1 MKPEEIGILIVDDE
15 ASVRDSLYQ
24 WFTSDGYR
32 VDTADEA
39 TSALK
44 KLQENPWDII
54 LLDIKMPGM
63 DGIELQNRI
72 KQIDKNIVTIIITAY
87 ASVDT
92 AIQALKDGAFDYVTK
107 PIDPDDLSKLIR
119 NAVEKR
125 RLLTENIQLRQQIE
139 ELMLPDEVV
148 GESPAMKKVMEMVNS
163 VAKTDSTVMIL
174 GESGTG
180 KELIARAI
188 HSRSLRRYFPIITI
202 NCGAYPE
209 GLLESELFGHEKG
222 AFTGAIY
229 RRKGKLEMA
238 DKGTLFLDEIGNI
251 SEKMQMD
258 LLRVIETKK
267 FTRLGGD
274 KTVDADFRV
283 ISATNKDLEKSIKEG
298 SFREDLY
305 YRLNVFSIVLPP
317 LRERRTDI
325 PLLARYLL
333 SKYASSMN
341 KQVDDFSPEA
351 GEMLRQYDWPGNVR
365 EMRNVIE
372 RAMVVVKGT
381 QIQAADLSFPFPS
394 PPPPAGGE
402 SLEDV
407 EKEQIVKILN
417 QTKGNIAQA
426 ADILKVSRLTIYN
439 KMEKYHLKDGRN
451 PDNLK
456 VTGKRD
462 K

>member
-1 MKPEEIGILIVDDE
+1 VKPEEIGILIVDDE

-24 WFTSDGYR
+24 WFKSDGYR
-32 VDTADEA
+32 VDTADGA
-39 TSALK
+39 TSALN

-72 KQIDKNIVTIIITAY
+72 KQIDKSIVTIIITAY
-87 ASVDT
+87 AAVDT
-92 AIQALKDGAFDYVTK
+92 AIQALKDGAFDYITK
-107 PIDPDDLSKLIR
+107 PIDPDDLSRLIR
-119 NAVEKR
+119 NAIEKR
-125 RLLTENIQLRQQIE
+125 RLVTENIQLRQQIE
-139 ELMLPDEVV
+139 ELLLPDEVV
-148 GESPAMKKVMEMVNS
+148 GESPAMKKVMEMVNT

-202 NCGAYPE
+202 NCGAYTE

-222 AFTGAIY
+222 SFTGAMY

-238 DKGTLFLDEIGNI
+238 DKGTLFLDEVGNI

-274 KTVDADFRV
+274 KNIDVDFRV
-283 ISATNKDLEKSIKEG
+283 ISATNKDLDQAIKEK

-305 YRLNVFSIVLPP
+305 YRLNVFTIVLPP
-317 LRERRTDI
+317 LRERRSDI
-325 PLLARYLL
+325 SLIAKYFLN
-333 SKYASSMN
+333 KYAHSMN
-341 KQVDDFSPEA
+341 RNVTDFSPQA
-351 GEMLRQYDWPGNVR
+351 LKMFTGYDWPGNIR
-365 EMRNVIE
+365 EVRNVVE
-372 RAMVVVKGT
+372 RAMVVAKGN
-381 QIQAADLSFPFPS
+381 QIQVDDLSFPFLASSTPT
-394 PPPPAGGE
+394 GGE

-407 EKEQIVKILN
+407 EKGHVEKILN

-426 ADILKVSRLTIYN
+426 ADILKISRLTLYN
-439 KMEKYHLKDGRN
+439 KIEKYHLKR
-451 PDNLK
+451 
-456 VTGKRD
+456 
-462 K
+462 

>member
-1 MKPEEIGILIVDDE
+1 VKPEEIGILIVDDE

-24 WFTSDGYR
+24 WFKADGYR
-32 VDTADEA
+32 VDTAEDA
-39 TSALK
+39 ASALK

-92 AIQALKDGAFDYVTK
+92 AIQALKEGAFDYVTK
-107 PIDPDDLSKLIR
+107 PVDPDDLSRLIR
-119 NAVEKR
+119 NAIEKR
-125 RLLTENIQLRQQIE
+125 RLVTENIQLRQQIE
-139 ELMLPDEVV
+139 ELSLPDEVV
-148 GESPAMKKVMEMVNS
+148 GESLAMKRVMEMVNT

-188 HSRSLRRYFPIITI
+188 HSRSSRRYFPIITI

-222 AFTGAIY
+222 AFTGAMY

-238 DKGTLFLDEIGNI
+238 DKGTLFLDEIGNV

-258 LLRVIETKK
+258 LLRVIETKN

-274 KTVDADFRV
+274 KAIDVDFRV
-283 ISATNKDLEKSIKEG
+283 ISATNKDLEKAIKEG

-305 YRLNVFSIVLPP
+305 YRLNVFSILLPP

-325 PLLARYLL
+325 PLIAKYFLR
-333 SKYASSMN
+333 KYAQSMN
-341 KQVDDFSPEA
+341 KNVVDFSSQA
-351 GEMLRQYDWPGNVR
+351 MEMFMGYDWPGNIR
-365 EMRNVIE
+365 EVRNVVE
-372 RAMVVVKGT
+372 RAMVVAQGP
-381 QIQAADLSFPFPS
+381 QIQVEDISFPFPS
-394 PPPPAGGE
+394 PATPSGGA
-402 SLEDV
+402 SLEEV
-407 EKEQIVKILN
+407 EKDQILKILN

-426 ADILKVSRLTIYN
+426 AEILKISRLTIYN
-439 KMEKYHLKDGRN
+439 KIEKYHLKKDDLN
-451 PDNLK
+451 KQYL
-456 VTGKRD
+456 
-462 K
+462 

>member
-1 MKPEEIGILIVDDE
+1 LKPEEIGILIVDDE

-24 WFTSDGYR
+24 WFKADGYR

-39 TSALK
+39 NSALK

-63 DGIELQNRI
+63 DGIELQHRI
-72 KQIDKNIVTIIITAY
+72 KQIDQNIVTIIITAY
-87 ASVDT
+87 AAVDT

-107 PIDPDDLSKLIR
+107 PIDPDDLSRLIR

-125 RLLTENIQLRQQIE
+125 RLVTENMQLRQQIA
-139 ELMLPDEVV
+139 ELLPPDEVV
-148 GESPAMKKVMEMVNS
+148 GESSAMKKVMEMVNT

-188 HSRSLRRYFPIITI
+188 HSRSSRRYFPIITI

-222 AFTGAIY
+222 SFTGAMY
-229 RRKGKLEMA
+229 RRMGKLEMA

-274 KTVDADFRV
+274 KTIDVDFRV
-283 ISATNKDLEKSIKEG
+283 ISATNKDLEKAIKEG

-325 PLLARYLL
+325 PLIAKYFLT
-333 SKYASSMN
+333 KYAQSMN
-341 KQVDDFSPEA
+341 KNVTDFSPQA
-351 GEMLRQYDWPGNVR
+351 LEMISGYDWPGNIR
-365 EMRNVIE
+365 EVRNVVE
-372 RAMVVVKGT
+372 RAMVVAKGN
-381 QIQAADLSFPFPS
+381 QIQVEDLSFPFPS
-394 PPPPAGGE
+394 QSMSLVGE

-407 EKEQIVKILN
+407 EKNHIEKILN
-417 QTKGNIAQA
+417 LTKGNIAQA
-426 ADILKVSRLTIYN
+426 AEILKLSRLTIYN
-439 KMEKYHLKDGRN
+439 KIEKYHLKR
-451 PDNLK
+451 
-456 VTGKRD
+456 
-462 K
+462 

>member
-1 MKPEEIGILIVDDE
+1 VKPEEIGILIVDDE

-24 WFTSDGYR
+24 WFKSDGYR
-32 VDTADEA
+32 VDTADGA
-39 TSALK
+39 TSALN

-72 KQIDKNIVTIIITAY
+72 KQIDKSIVTIIITAY
-87 ASVDT
+87 AAVDT
-92 AIQALKDGAFDYVTK
+92 AIQALKDGAFDYITK
-107 PIDPDDLSKLIR
+107 PIDPDDLSRLIR
-119 NAVEKR
+119 NAIEKR
-125 RLLTENIQLRQQIE
+125 RLVTENIQLRQQIE
-139 ELMLPDEVV
+139 ELLLPDEVV
-148 GESPAMKKVMEMVNS
+148 GESPAMKKVMEMVNT

-202 NCGAYPE
+202 NCGAYTE

-222 AFTGAIY
+222 SFTGAMY

-238 DKGTLFLDEIGNI
+238 DKGTLFLDEVGNI

-274 KTVDADFRV
+274 KNIDVDFRV
-283 ISATNKDLEKSIKEG
+283 ISATNKDLDQAIKEK

-317 LRERRTDI
+317 LRERRMDI
-325 PLLARYLL
+325 PLIA
-333 SKYASSMN
+333 KYFLNKYTQSMN
-341 KQVDDFSPEA
+341 KNVTDFSPQA
-351 GEMLRQYDWPGNVR
+351 LKMFTGYDWPGNIR
-365 EMRNVIE
+365 EVRNVVE
-372 RAMVVVKGT
+372 RAMVVAKGN
-381 QIQAADLSFPFPS
+381 QIQIDDLSFPFLASSTPTV
-394 PPPPAGGE
+394 GE

-407 EKEQIVKILN
+407 EKEQIAKILT

-426 ADILKVSRLTIYN
+426 ADILKISRLTLYN
-439 KMEKYHLKDGRN
+439 KIEKYHLKR
-451 PDNLK
+451 
-456 VTGKRD
+456 
-462 K
+462 

>member
-15 ASVRDSLYQ
+15 PSVRDSLYQ
-24 WFTSDGYR
+24 WFKDDGYR
-32 VDTADEA
+32 VDTAADA
-39 TSALK
+39 VSALK
-44 KLQENPWDII
+44 KLQDNPWDII

-107 PIDPDDLSKLIR
+107 PIDPDDLSRLIR
-119 NAVEKR
+119 NAVDKR
-125 RLLTENIQLRQQIE
+125 RLVTENIQLRRQIE
-139 ELMLPDEVV
+139 ELLLPDEVV
-148 GESPAMKKVMEMVNS
+148 GESPSIQKVMEMVNT
-163 VAKTDSTVMIL
+163 VAWTDSTVMIL

-188 HSRSLRRYFPIITI
+188 HSRSSRRYFPIITI

-222 AFTGAIY
+222 AFTGALY
-229 RRKGKLEMA
+229 RRRGKLEMA

-258 LLRVIETKK
+258 LLRVIETKS

-274 KTVDADFRV
+274 KTIDVDFRV
-283 ISATNKDLEKSIKEG
+283 ISATNKDLEKAIKEG

-305 YRLNVFSIVLPP
+305 YRLNVFSIKLPP
-317 LRERRTDI
+317 LRERRSDI
-325 PLLARYLL
+325 PLLARYFLK
-333 SKYASSMN
+333 KYAQSMN
-341 KQVDDFSPEA
+341 KSVTDYSPQVM
-351 GEMLRQYDWPGNVR
+351 EMFTGYDWPGNIR
-365 EMRNVIE
+365 EVRNVIE
-372 RAMVVVKGT
+372 RAMVIAQGN
-381 QIQAADLSFPFPS
+381 QIQVGDISFPFP
-394 PPPPAGGE
+394 PPETPSGGA
-402 SLEDV
+402 SLEEV
-407 EKEQIVKILN
+407 EKDHIEKILN

-426 ADILKVSRLTIYN
+426 AEILKISRLTLYHKI
-439 KMEKYHLKDGRN
+439 EKYRLKRQ
-451 PDNLK
+451 P
-456 VTGKRD
+456 
-462 K
+462 

>member
-1 MKPEEIGILIVDDE
+1 VKPEEIGILIVDDE
-15 ASVRDSLYQ
+15 PSVRDSLYQ
-24 WFTSDGYR
+24 WFKADGYR
-32 VDTADEA
+32 VDTAADA
-39 TSALK
+39 NSALK
-44 KLQENPWDII
+44 NLQENPWDII

-107 PIDPDDLSKLIR
+107 PVDPDDLSRLIR

-125 RLLTENIQLRQQIE
+125 RLVTENIQLRQQIE
-139 ELMLPDEVV
+139 ELSLPDEVV
-148 GESPAMKKVMEMVNS
+148 GESPAMKRVMEMVNT

-188 HSRSLRRYFPIITI
+188 HSRSSRKYFPIITI

-222 AFTGAIY
+222 AFTGAMY

-238 DKGTLFLDEIGNI
+238 DKGTL

-258 LLRVIETKK
+258 LLRVIETKN

-274 KTVDADFRV
+274 KAVDVDFRV
-283 ISATNKDLEKSIKEG
+283 ISATNKDLEKAIKEG

-305 YRLNVFSIVLPP
+305 YRLNVFSVLLPP

-325 PLLARYLL
+325 PLIAKYFL
-333 SKYASSMN
+333 SKYAQSMN
-341 KQVDDFSPEA
+341 KNVVGFAPQA
-351 GEMLRQYDWPGNVR
+351 MEMFTGYDWPGNIR
-365 EMRNVIE
+365 EVRNVVE
-372 RAMVVVKGT
+372 RAMVVAQGP
-381 QIQAADLSFPFPS
+381 QIQVDDISFPFPS
-394 PPPPAGGE
+394 PATPSGGA
-402 SLEDV
+402 SLEEV
-407 EKEQIVKILN
+407 EKDQILKILN

-426 ADILKVSRLTIYN
+426 AEILKISRLTIYN
-439 KMEKYHLKDGRN
+439 KIEKYHLKKDDLN
-451 PDNLK
+451 KQYL
-456 VTGKRD
+456 
-462 K
+462 

>member
-1 MKPEEIGILIVDDE
+1 VKPEEIGILIVDDE

-24 WFTSDGYR
+24 WFKSDGYR
-32 VDTADEA
+32 VDTAAEA
-39 TSALK
+39 NSALK

-63 DGIELQNRI
+63 DGIELQDRI
-72 KQIDKNIVTIIITAY
+72 KQIDKDIVTIIITAY

-92 AIQALKDGAFDYVTK
+92 AIQALKNGALDYVTK
-107 PIDPDDLSKLIR
+107 PIDPDDLSRLIR
-119 NAVEKR
+119 NAIEKR
-125 RLLTENIQLRQQIE
+125 RLVTENLQLRQQIE
-139 ELMLPDEVV
+139 ELTFPDEVV
-148 GESPAMKKVMEMVNS
+148 GESPPMKKVMEMVNTVS
-163 VAKTDSTVMIL
+163 QTDSTIMIL

-188 HSRSLRRYFPIITI
+188 HSRSSRRYFPIITI

-222 AFTGAIY
+222 SFTGAMY

-274 KTVDADFRV
+274 KIVDVDFRV
-283 ISATNKDLEKSIKEG
+283 ISATNKDLEKAIKEG

-317 LRERRTDI
+317 LRDRRTDI
-325 PLLARYLL
+325 PLIARYLL
-333 SKYASSMN
+333 KKYALSMN
-341 KQVDDFSPEA
+341 KNVTDFSPQA
-351 GEMLRQYDWPGNVR
+351 IEMLAAYDWPGNIR
-365 EMRNVIE
+365 EVRNVVE
-372 RAMVVVKGT
+372 RAMVVAKGN
-381 QIQAADLSFPFPS
+381 QIQVDDLSFPFQALS
-394 PPPPAGGE
+394 IASDGE
-402 SLEDV
+402 SLEEV
-407 EKEQIVKILN
+407 EKNQIIKILN

-426 ADILKVSRLTIYN
+426 ADILKISRLTIYN
-439 KMEKYHLKDGRN
+439 KIEKYHLKR
-451 PDNLK
+451 
-456 VTGKRD
+456 
-462 K
+462 

>member
-24 WFTSDGYR
+24 WFKADGYR

-39 TSALK
+39 NSALK

-63 DGIELQNRI
+63 DGIELQHRI
-72 KQIDKNIVTIIITAY
+72 KQIDQNIVTIIITAY
-87 ASVDT
+87 AAVDT

-107 PIDPDDLSKLIR
+107 PIDPDDLSRLIR

-125 RLLTENIQLRQQIE
+125 RLVTENMQLRQQIA
-139 ELMLPDEVV
+139 ELLPPDEVV
-148 GESPAMKKVMEMVNS
+148 GESPAMKKVMEMVNT

-188 HSRSLRRYFPIITI
+188 HSRSSRRYFPIITI

-222 AFTGAIY
+222 SFTGAMY
-229 RRKGKLEMA
+229 RRMGKLEMA

-274 KTVDADFRV
+274 KTIDVDFRV
-283 ISATNKDLEKSIKEG
+283 ISATNKDLEKAIKEG

-325 PLLARYLL
+325 PLIAKYFLT
-333 SKYASSMN
+333 KYAQSMN
-341 KQVDDFSPEA
+341 KNVLDFSPEA
-351 GEMLRQYDWPGNVR
+351 LEMIGGYDWPGNIR
-365 EMRNVIE
+365 EVRNVVE
-372 RAMVVVKGT
+372 RAMVVAKGN
-381 QIQAADLSFPFPS
+381 QIQVEDLSFPFPS
-394 PPPPAGGE
+394 PSMSFSWRIPRRRRKKSHRENIE
-402 SLEDV
+402 SDE
-407 EKEQIVKILN
+407 
-417 QTKGNIAQA
+417 G
-426 ADILKVSRLTIYN
+426 
-439 KMEKYHLKDGRN
+439 KYRSGS
-451 PDNLK
+451 
-456 VTGKRD
+456 
-462 K
+462 

>member
-1 MKPEEIGILIVDDE
+1 LN
-15 ASVRDSLYQ
+15 
-24 WFTSDGYR
+24 
-32 VDTADEA
+32 
-39 TSALK
+39 

-72 KQIDKNIVTIIITAY
+72 KQIDKSIVTIIITAY
-87 ASVDT
+87 AAVDT
-92 AIQALKDGAFDYVTK
+92 AIQALKDGAFDYITK
-107 PIDPDDLSKLIR
+107 PIDPDDLSRLIR
-119 NAVEKR
+119 NAIEKR
-125 RLLTENIQLRQQIE
+125 RLVTENIQLRQQIE
-139 ELMLPDEVV
+139 ELLLPDEVV
-148 GESPAMKKVMEMVNS
+148 GESPAMKKVMEMVNT

-202 NCGAYPE
+202 NCGAYTE

-222 AFTGAIY
+222 SFTGAMY

-238 DKGTLFLDEIGNI
+238 DKGTLFLDEVGNI

-274 KTVDADFRV
+274 KNIDVDFRV
-283 ISATNKDLEKSIKEG
+283 ISATNKDLDQAIKEK

-305 YRLNVFSIVLPP
+305 YRLNVFTIVLPP
-317 LRERRTDI
+317 LRERRSDI
-325 PLLARYLL
+325 SLIAKYFLN
-333 SKYASSMN
+333 KYAHSMN
-341 KQVDDFSPEA
+341 RNVTDFSPQA
-351 GEMLRQYDWPGNVR
+351 LKMFTGYDWPGNIR
-365 EMRNVIE
+365 EVRNVVE
-372 RAMVVVKGT
+372 RAMVVAKGN
-381 QIQAADLSFPFPS
+381 QIQVDDLSFPFLASSTPT
-394 PPPPAGGE
+394 GGE

-407 EKEQIVKILN
+407 EKGHVEKILN

-426 ADILKVSRLTIYN
+426 ADILKISRLTLYN
-439 KMEKYHLKDGRN
+439 KIEKYHLKR
-451 PDNLK
+451 
-456 VTGKRD
+456 
-462 K
+462 

>member
-1 MKPEEIGILIVDDE
+1 VKPEEIGILIVDDE

-24 WFTSDGYR
+24 WFKADGYR
-32 VDTADEA
+32 VDTAADA
-39 TSALK
+39 NLALK

-63 DGIELQNRI
+63 DGIELQSRI

-87 ASVDT
+87 AAVDT

-107 PIDPDDLSKLIR
+107 PVDPDDLSRLIR
-119 NAVEKR
+119 NAIEKR
-125 RLLTENIQLRQQIE
+125 RLVTENIQLRQQIE
-139 ELMLPDEVV
+139 ELSLPDEVV
-148 GESPAMKKVMEMVNS
+148 GESPAMKRVMEMVNT

-188 HSRSLRRYFPIITI
+188 HSRSSRRYFPIITI

-222 AFTGAIY
+222 AFTGAMY

-258 LLRVIETKK
+258 LLRVIETKN

-274 KTVDADFRV
+274 KAVDVDFRV
-283 ISATNKDLEKSIKEG
+283 ISATNKDLEKAIKEG

-305 YRLNVFSIVLPP
+305 YRLNVFSILLPP

-325 PLLARYLL
+325 PLIAKYFLR
-333 SKYASSMN
+333 KYAQSMN
-341 KQVDDFSPEA
+341 KNVVGFSPQA
-351 GEMLRQYDWPGNVR
+351 MEMFIGYDWPGNIR
-365 EMRNVIE
+365 EVRNVVE
-372 RAMVVVKGT
+372 RAMVVAQGT
-381 QIQAADLSFPFPS
+381 QIQVEDISFPFPS
-394 PPPPAGGE
+394 PATPFGGA
-402 SLEDV
+402 SLEEV
-407 EKEQIVKILN
+407 EKDQILKILN

-426 ADILKVSRLTIYN
+426 AEILKISRLTIYN
-439 KMEKYHLKDGRN
+439 KIEKYHLKKD
-451 PDNLK
+451 DLHK
-456 VTGKRD
+456 QYL
-462 K
+462 

>member
-24 WFTSDGYR
+24 WFKADGYR
-32 VDTADEA
+32 VDTADEGA
-39 TSALK
+39 KALK
-44 KLQENPWDII
+44 RLQENAWDIV

-63 DGIELQNRI
+63 DGIELQKRI
-72 KQIDKNIVTIIITAY
+72 KGIDTNIVTIIMTAY

-92 AIQALKDGAFDYVTK
+92 AIQGLKDGAFDYITK
-107 PIDPDDLSKLIR
+107 PIDPDDLSRLIR

-125 RLLTENIQLRQQIE
+125 RLVTENIQLRQHIE
-139 ELMLPDEVV
+139 ELLLPEEVV
-148 GESPAMKKVMEMVNS
+148 GESPAIKRVMDMVDT
-163 VAKTDSTVMIL
+163 VARTDATVMVL

-188 HSRSLRRYFPIITI
+188 HSRSSRRYFPIIAI
-202 NCGAYPE
+202 NCGAYTE

-222 AFTGAIY
+222 SFTGAMY

-274 KTVDADFRV
+274 KTIDVDFR
-283 ISATNKDLEKSIKEG
+283 IICATNKNLEKAIKDG

-317 LRERRTDI
+317 LKERREDI
-325 PLLARYLL
+325 PLIARYFL
-333 SKYASSMN
+333 KQYGQSMN
-341 KQVDDFSPEA
+341 KDVIDFSPQAREA
-351 GEMLRQYDWPGNVR
+351 FTGYDWPGNIR
-365 EMRNVIE
+365 ELRNAVE
-372 RAMVVVKGT
+372 RAVVVAKGKYI
-381 QIQAADLSFPFPS
+381 QIEDISFPFP
-394 PPPPAGGE
+394 AVAAAEGVE
-402 SLEDV
+402 SLEEM
-407 EKEQIVKILN
+407 EKRHILKILN

-426 ADILKVSRLTIYN
+426 SEILGISRLTLYN
-439 KMEKYHLKDGRN
+439 KIEKYNFRKDELN
-451 PDNLK
+451 KQYL
-456 VTGKRD
+456 
-462 K
+462 

>member
-1 MKPEEIGILIVDDE
+1 VKPEEIGILIVDDE
-15 ASVRDSLYQ
+15 VSVRDSLYQ
-24 WFTSDGYR
+24 WFKADGYR

-107 PIDPDDLSKLIR
+107 PIDPDDLSRLIR
-119 NAVEKR
+119 NAIEKR
-125 RLLTENIQLRQQIE
+125 RLVTENTQLRQQIE
-139 ELMLPDEVV
+139 ELLLPDEVV
-148 GESPAMKKVMEMVNS
+148 GESPAMKKVMEMVNT

-188 HSRSLRRYFPIITI
+188 HSRSSRRYFPIITI

-222 AFTGAIY
+222 SFTGAMY
-229 RRKGKLEMA
+229 QRKGKLEMA

-274 KTVDADFRV
+274 KTIDVDFRV
-283 ISATNKDLEKSIKEG
+283 ISATNKDLEKAIKDET
-298 SFREDLY
+298 FREDLY

-317 LRERRTDI
+317 LRERKGDI
-325 PLLARYLL
+325 PLIAKYFLT
-333 SKYASSMN
+333 KYAQSMN
-341 KQVDDFSPEA
+341 KNVTDFSPQA
-351 GEMLRQYDWPGNVR
+351 LEMFTVYDWPGNIR
-365 EMRNVIE
+365 EVRNVVE
-372 RAMVVVKGT
+372 RAMVVAKGT
-381 QIQAADLSFPFPS
+381 QIQVDDLSFPFLTPS
-394 PPPPAGGE
+394 IPSEGE

-407 EKEQIVKILN
+407 EKRQIEKVLN

-426 ADILKVSRLTIYN
+426 AEILKISRLTIYN
-439 KMEKYHLKDGRN
+439 KIEKYHLKR
-451 PDNLK
+451 
-456 VTGKRD
+456 
-462 K
+462 

>member
-1 MKPEEIGILIVDDE
+1 MKPEEVGILIVDDE

-24 WFTSDGYR
+24 WFKADGYR

-63 DGIELQNRI
+63 DGIELQHRI
-72 KQIDKNIVTIIITAY
+72 KQIDQNIVTIIITAY
-87 ASVDT
+87 AAVDT

-107 PIDPDDLSKLIR
+107 PVDPDDLSRLIR

-125 RLLTENIQLRQQIE
+125 RLVTENLQLRQQIA
-139 ELMLPDEVV
+139 ELLPPDDVV
-148 GESPAMKKVMEMVNS
+148 GESPAMKKVMEMVNT
-163 VAKTDSTVMIL
+163 VARTDSTVMIL

-188 HSRSLRRYFPIITI
+188 HSRSSRRYFPIITI

-222 AFTGAIY
+222 SFTGAMY
-229 RRKGKLEMA
+229 RRMGKLEMA
-238 DKGTLFLDEIGNI
+238 DKGTLFLDEVGNI

-274 KTVDADFRV
+274 KTIDVDFRV
-283 ISATNKDLEKSIKEG
+283 ICATNKDLEKAIKEG

-305 YRLNVFSIVLPP
+305 YRLNVFSMVLPP

-325 PLLARYLL
+325 PLIAKYFLT
-333 SKYASSMN
+333 KYAQSMN
-341 KQVDDFSPEA
+341 KNMIDFSPQA
-351 GEMLRQYDWPGNVR
+351 MEMISAYDWPGNIR
-365 EMRNVIE
+365 EVRNVVE
-372 RAMVVVKGT
+372 RAMVVAKGN
-381 QIQAADLSFPFPS
+381 QIQVGDLSFPFPS
-394 PPPPAGGE
+394 QSMPLVGE
-402 SLEDV
+402 SLEEV
-407 EKEQIVKILN
+407 EKNHIEKILN

-426 ADILKVSRLTIYN
+426 AEILKLSRLTIYN
-439 KMEKYHLKDGRN
+439 KIEKYHLKR
-451 PDNLK
+451 
-456 VTGKRD
+456 
-462 K
+462 

>member
-1 MKPEEIGILIVDDE
+1 VKPEEIGILIVDDE

-24 WFTSDGYR
+24 WFKADGYR
-32 VDTADEA
+32 VDTAEDA
-39 TSALK
+39 ASALK

-92 AIQALKDGAFDYVTK
+92 AIQALKEGAFDYVTK
-107 PIDPDDLSKLIR
+107 PVDPDDLSRLIR
-119 NAVEKR
+119 NAIEKR
-125 RLLTENIQLRQQIE
+125 RLVTENIQLRQQIE
-139 ELMLPDEVV
+139 ELSLPDEVV
-148 GESPAMKKVMEMVNS
+148 GESLAMKRVMEMVNT

-188 HSRSLRRYFPIITI
+188 HSRSSRRYFPIITI

-222 AFTGAIY
+222 AFTGAMY

-238 DKGTLFLDEIGNI
+238 DKGTLFLDEIGNV

-258 LLRVIETKK
+258 LLRVIETKN

-274 KTVDADFRV
+274 KAVDVDFRV
-283 ISATNKDLEKSIKEG
+283 ISATNKDLEKAIKEG

-305 YRLNVFSIVLPP
+305 YRLNVFSILLPP

-325 PLLARYLL
+325 PLIAKYFL
-333 SKYASSMN
+333 SKYAQSMN
-341 KQVDDFSPEA
+341 KNVVDFSPQA
-351 GEMLRQYDWPGNVR
+351 MEMFMGYDWPGNIR
-365 EMRNVIE
+365 EVRNVVE
-372 RAMVVVKGT
+372 RAMVVAQGP
-381 QIQAADLSFPFPS
+381 QIQVEDISFPFPS
-394 PPPPAGGE
+394 PATPSGGA
-402 SLEDV
+402 SLEEV
-407 EKEQIVKILN
+407 EKDQILKILN

-426 ADILKVSRLTIYN
+426 AEILKISRLTIYN
-439 KMEKYHLKDGRN
+439 KIEKYHLKKDDLN
-451 PDNLK
+451 KQYL
-456 VTGKRD
+456 
-462 K
+462 

>member
-24 WFTSDGYR
+24 WFKADGYR
-32 VDTADEA
+32 VDTAEDA
-39 TSALK
+39 ASALK

-107 PIDPDDLSKLIR
+107 PIDPDDLSRLIR
-119 NAVEKR
+119 NAIEKR
-125 RLLTENIQLRQQIE
+125 RLVTENIQLRQQIE
-139 ELMLPDEVV
+139 ELSLPDEVV
-148 GESPAMKKVMEMVNS
+148 GESLAMKRVMEMVNT

-188 HSRSLRRYFPIITI
+188 HSRSSRRYFPIITI

-222 AFTGAIY
+222 AFTGAMY

-258 LLRVIETKK
+258 LLRVIETKN

-274 KTVDADFRV
+274 KAIDVDFRV
-283 ISATNKDLEKSIKEG
+283 ISATNKDLEKAIKEG

-305 YRLNVFSIVLPP
+305 YRLNVFSILLPP

-325 PLLARYLL
+325 PLIAKYFL
-333 SKYASSMN
+333 SKYAQSMN
-341 KQVDDFSPEA
+341 KNVVDFSPQA
-351 GEMLRQYDWPGNVR
+351 MEMFMGYDWPGNIR
-365 EMRNVIE
+365 EVRNVVE
-372 RAMVVVKGT
+372 RAMVVAQGP
-381 QIQAADLSFPFPS
+381 QIQVEDISFPFPS
-394 PPPPAGGE
+394 PATPSGGA
-402 SLEDV
+402 SLEEV
-407 EKEQIVKILN
+407 EKDQILKILN

-426 ADILKVSRLTIYN
+426 AEILKISRLTIYN
-439 KMEKYHLKDGRN
+439 KIEKYHLKKDDLN
-451 PDNLK
+451 KQYL
-456 VTGKRD
+456 
-462 K
+462 

>member
-24 WFTSDGYR
+24 WFKDDGYR
-32 VDTADEA
+32 VDTAGDA
-39 TSALK
+39 TIALK

-107 PIDPDDLSKLIR
+107 PVDPDDLSRLIR
-119 NAVEKR
+119 NAIEKR
-125 RLLTENIQLRQQIE
+125 RLVTENIQLRQQIE
-139 ELMLPDEVV
+139 ELLLPDEVV
-148 GESPAMKKVMEMVNS
+148 GESLPIKKVMEMVNT

-188 HSRSLRRYFPIITI
+188 HSRSSRRYFPIITI

-222 AFTGAIY
+222 AFTGAMY
-229 RRKGKLEMA
+229 RRRGKLEMA

-258 LLRVIETKK
+258 LLRVIETKS
-267 FTRLGGD
+267 FARLGGD
-274 KTVDADFRV
+274 KNIDVDFRV
-283 ISATNKDLEKSIKEG
+283 ICATNKDLEKAIKEG

-305 YRLNVFSIVLPP
+305 YRLNVFSILLPP
-317 LRERRTDI
+317 LRDRRSDI
-325 PLLARYLL
+325 PLLARYYLN
-333 SKYASSMN
+333 KYAQSMHKN
-341 KQVDDFSPEA
+341 VADFSPEA
-351 GEMLRQYDWPGNVR
+351 MEMFTSYDWPGNIR
-365 EMRNVIE
+365 ELRNVVE
-372 RAMVVVKGT
+372 RAMVVATGPH
-381 QIQAADLSFPFPS
+381 IQVDDISFPFS
-394 PPPPAGGE
+394 PPSTPSGGGK
-402 SLEDV
+402 SLEEV
-407 EKEQIVKILN
+407 EKEQILKILN
-417 QTKGNIAQA
+417 QTNGNIAQA
-426 ADILKVSRLTIYN
+426 AEILKISRLTIYN
-439 KMEKYHLKDGRN
+439 KIEKYHLKR
-451 PDNLK
+451 
-456 VTGKRD
+456 
-462 K
+462 

>member
-1 MKPEEIGILIVDDE
+1 MKGFTEMKTEDIGILVVDDE

-24 WFTSDGYR
+24 WFKADGYR
-32 VDTADEA
+32 VDTAEDA
-39 TSALK
+39 NSALK
-44 KLQENPWDII
+44 KIQESSWDII

-63 DGIELQNRI
+63 DGIELQHRI
-72 KQIDKNIVTIIITAY
+72 KEIDRDIVTIIITAY
-87 ASVDT
+87 AAVDT

-107 PIDPDDLSKLIR
+107 PIDPDDLNRLIK
-119 NAVEKR
+119 NALEKR
-125 RLLTENIQLRQQIE
+125 RLVTENIQLRQQIE
-139 ELMLPDEVV
+139 ELSVPDEVV
-148 GESPAMKKVMEMVNS
+148 GESPAIKKVMEMVNT

-188 HSRSLRRYFPIITI
+188 HSRSSRRYFPIVTI

-222 AFTGAIY
+222 SFTGAMY

-274 KTVDADFRV
+274 KTIDVDFRV
-283 ISATNKDLEKSIKEG
+283 ISATNKDLEKAMKEG

-305 YRLNVFSIVLPP
+305 YRLNVFSILLPP
-317 LRERRTDI
+317 VRERRTDI
-325 PLLARYLL
+325 PLIANYFLHRYAESM
-333 SKYASSMN
+333 SKN
-341 KQVDDFSPEA
+341 VKDFSPQA
-351 GEMLRQYDWPGNVR
+351 MEMFTRYDWPGNIR

-372 RAMVVVKGT
+372 RATAVAKT
-381 QIQAADLSFPFPS
+381 NQIQVDDLSFPFPVS
-394 PPPPAGGE
+394 STPSEGE
-402 SLEDV
+402 SLEEV
-407 EKEQIVKILN
+407 ERAQIMKILN

-426 ADILKVSRLTIYN
+426 AEILQISRLTLYN
-439 KMEKYHLKDGRN
+439 KIEKYHLKR
-451 PDNLK
+451 
-456 VTGKRD
+456 
-462 K
+462 

>member
-1 MKPEEIGILIVDDE
+1 VKPEEIGILIVDDE
-15 ASVRDSLYQ
+15 ISVRDSLYQ
-24 WFTSDGYR
+24 WFKADGYR
-32 VDTADEA
+32 VDTAEDA
-39 TSALK
+39 ASALK

-107 PIDPDDLSKLIR
+107 PVDPDDLSRLIR
-119 NAVEKR
+119 NAIEKR
-125 RLLTENIQLRQQIE
+125 RLVTENIQLRQQIE
-139 ELMLPDEVV
+139 ELSLPDEVV
-148 GESPAMKKVMEMVNS
+148 GESPPIKKVMEMVNT

-188 HSRSLRRYFPIITI
+188 HSRSSRRYFPIITI

-222 AFTGAIY
+222 AFTGAMY

-258 LLRVIETKK
+258 LLRVIETKN

-274 KTVDADFRV
+274 KAIDVDFRV
-283 ISATNKDLEKSIKEG
+283 ISATNKDLEKAIKEG

-305 YRLNVFSIVLPP
+305 YRLNVFSILLPP

-325 PLLARYLL
+325 PLIAKYFLR
-333 SKYASSMN
+333 KYAQSMN
-341 KQVDDFSPEA
+341 RNVADFSPQA
-351 GEMLRQYDWPGNVR
+351 MEMFIGYDWPGNIR
-365 EMRNVIE
+365 EVRNVVE
-372 RAMVVVKGT
+372 RAMVVAQGT
-381 QIQAADLSFPFPS
+381 QIQVEDISFPFPS
-394 PPPPAGGE
+394 PATPSGGA
-402 SLEDV
+402 SLEEV
-407 EKEQIVKILN
+407 EKDQILKILN

-426 ADILKVSRLTIYN
+426 AEILKISRLTIYN
-439 KMEKYHLKDGRN
+439 KIEKYHLKKDDLN
-451 PDNLK
+451 KQYL
-456 VTGKRD
+456 
-462 K
+462 

>member
-24 WFTSDGYR
+24 WFKLDGYR

-39 TSALK
+39 TTALK

-87 ASVDT
+87 ATVDT

-107 PIDPDDLSKLIR
+107 PIDPDDLSRLIK

-125 RLLTENIQLRQQIE
+125 RLVTENIQLRQQIE
-139 ELMLPDEVV
+139 DLLLPDNVV
-148 GESPAMKKVMEMVNS
+148 GESPGIKKVMEMVNT

-188 HSRSLRRYFPIITI
+188 HSRSSRRYFPIITI

-222 AFTGAIY
+222 SFTGAMY

-274 KTVDADFRV
+274 KTIDVDFRV
-283 ISATNKDLEKSIKEG
+283 ISATNKDLEKAVKEE

-317 LRERRTDI
+317 LRERRSDI
-325 PLLARYLL
+325 PLIARYFLN
-333 SKYASSMN
+333 KYAQSMN
-341 KQVDDFSPEA
+341 KNVTDFSPQALEMFA
-351 GEMLRQYDWPGNVR
+351 GYDWPGNIREVR
-365 EMRNVIE
+365 NAVE
-372 RAMVVVKGT
+372 RAMVVAKGT
-381 QIQAADLSFPFPS
+381 QIQVDDLSFPFLSSSRPS
-394 PPPPAGGE
+394 GGE
-402 SLEDV
+402 SLEEV
-407 EKEQIVKILN
+407 EKDQIEKILN

-426 ADILKVSRLTIYN
+426 ADILKISRLTIYN
-439 KMEKYHLKDGRN
+439 KIEKYHLKR
-451 PDNLK
+451 
-456 VTGKRD
+456 
-462 K
+462 

>member
-1 MKPEEIGILIVDDE
+1 VKPEEIGILIVDDE
-15 ASVRDSLYQ
+15 PSVRDSLYQ
-24 WFTSDGYR
+24 WFKDDGYR
-32 VDTADEA
+32 VDTAADA
-39 TSALK
+39 ASALK

-119 NAVEKR
+119 NAIDKR
-125 RLLTENIQLRQQIE
+125 RLVTENIQLRQQIE
-139 ELMLPDEVV
+139 DLLLPDEVV
-148 GESPAMKKVMEMVNS
+148 GESSSIKKVMEMVNT

-188 HSRSLRRYFPIITI
+188 HSRSSRRYFPIITI

-222 AFTGAIY
+222 AFTGAMY
-229 RRKGKLEMA
+229 RRRGKLEMA

-258 LLRVIETKK
+258 LLRVIETKS
-267 FTRLGGD
+267 FARLGGD
-274 KTVDADFRV
+274 KTVDVDFRV
-283 ISATNKDLEKSIKEG
+283 ISATNKDLEKAIKEG

-305 YRLNVFSIVLPP
+305 YRLNVFSIKIPP
-317 LRERRTDI
+317 LRERRSDI
-325 PLLARYLL
+325 PLLTRYFL
-333 SKYASSMN
+333 SKYAQSMN
-341 KQVDDFSPEA
+341 KSVTDFSPQVM
-351 GEMLRQYDWPGNVR
+351 EMFTGYDWPGNIR
-365 EMRNVIE
+365 EVRNVVE
-372 RAMVVVKGT
+372 RAMVVAQGT
-381 QIQAADLSFPFPS
+381 QIQLVDISFPFP
-394 PPPPAGGE
+394 PPATPSGGA
-402 SLEDV
+402 SLEEV
-407 EKEQIVKILN
+407 EKDQIMKILN
-417 QTKGNIAQA
+417 QTNGNIAQA
-426 ADILKVSRLTIYN
+426 AEILKISRLTLYN
-439 KMEKYHLKDGRN
+439 KIEKYHLKR
-451 PDNLK
+451 
-456 VTGKRD
+456 
-462 K
+462 

>member
-1 MKPEEIGILIVDDE
+1 VKPEEIGILIVDDE

-24 WFTSDGYR
+24 WFKADGYR
-32 VDTADEA
+32 VDTADGA
-39 TSALK
+39 TSALN

-87 ASVDT
+87 AAVDT
-92 AIQALKDGAFDYVTK
+92 AIQALKDGAFDYITK
-107 PIDPDDLSKLIR
+107 PIDPDDLSRLIR
-119 NAVEKR
+119 NAIEKR
-125 RLLTENIQLRQQIE
+125 RLVTENIQLRQQID
-139 ELMLPDEVV
+139 ELILPDEVV
-148 GESPAMKKVMEMVNS
+148 GESPAMKKVMEMVNT

-188 HSRSLRRYFPIITI
+188 HSRSLRKYFPIITI
-202 NCGAYPE
+202 NCGAYTE

-222 AFTGAIY
+222 SFTGAMY

-238 DKGTLFLDEIGNI
+238 DKGTLFLDEVGNI

-274 KTVDADFRV
+274 KNIDVDFRV
-283 ISATNKDLEKSIKEG
+283 ICATNKDLEQAIKEK

-305 YRLNVFSIVLPP
+305 YRLNVFTIVLPP
-317 LRERRTDI
+317 LRERRADI
-325 PLLARYLL
+325 PLIAKYFLN
-333 SKYASSMN
+333 KYAQSMN
-341 KQVDDFSPEA
+341 KNVTDFSPQA
-351 GEMLRQYDWPGNVR
+351 LKMFTGYDWPGNIR
-365 EMRNVIE
+365 EVRNVVE
-372 RAMVVVKGT
+372 RAIVVAKGT
-381 QIQAADLSFPFPS
+381 QIQIDDLSFPFLALSTPT
-394 PPPPAGGE
+394 GGE

-407 EKEQIVKILN
+407 EKEQITKILN

-426 ADILKVSRLTIYN
+426 ADILKISRLTLYN
-439 KMEKYHLKDGRN
+439 KIEKYHLKR
-451 PDNLK
+451 
-456 VTGKRD
+456 
-462 K
+462 

>member
-1 MKPEEIGILIVDDE
+1 VKPEEIGILIVDDE

-24 WFTSDGYR
+24 WFKADGYR

-44 KLQENPWDII
+44 KLQDNPWDII

-72 KQIDKNIVTIIITAY
+72 KQIDKNIVTIIMTAY

-107 PIDPDDLSKLIR
+107 PVDPDDLSRLIR

-125 RLLTENIQLRQQIE
+125 RLVTENIQLRQQIE
-139 ELMLPDEVV
+139 ELLLPDEVV
-148 GESPAMKKVMEMVNS
+148 GESPAIKKVMEMVNT

-188 HSRSLRRYFPIITI
+188 HSRSSRRYFPIITI

-222 AFTGAIY
+222 AFTGAMY

-258 LLRVIETKK
+258 LLRVIETKN

-274 KTVDADFRV
+274 KAIDVDFRV
-283 ISATNKDLEKSIKEG
+283 ISATNKDLEKAIKEE

-305 YRLNVFSIVLPP
+305 YRLNVFSILLPP
-317 LRERRTDI
+317 LRDRRTDI
-325 PLLARYLL
+325 SLIAKYFL
-333 SKYASSMN
+333 SKYAQSMN
-341 KQVDDFSPEA
+341 KNVTDFSPQA
-351 GEMLRQYDWPGNVR
+351 MEMFIGYDWPGNIR
-365 EMRNVIE
+365 EVRNVVE
-372 RAMVVVKGT
+372 RAMVVAQGP
-381 QIQAADLSFPFPS
+381 QIQVEDISFPFPS
-394 PPPPAGGE
+394 PALPSGGI
-402 SLEDV
+402 SLDEV
-407 EKEQIVKILN
+407 EKDQILKILN

-426 ADILKVSRLTIYN
+426 AEILKISRLTLYN
-439 KMEKYHLKDGRN
+439 KIEKYHLKKDDLN
-451 PDNLK
+451 KQYL
-456 VTGKRD
+456 
-462 K
+462 

>member
-15 ASVRDSLYQ
+15 PSVRDSLYQ
-24 WFTSDGYR
+24 WFKADGYR
-32 VDTADEA
+32 VDTAADA
-39 TSALK
+39 ASALK
-44 KLQENPWDII
+44 NLQENPWDII

-87 ASVDT
+87 AAVDT
-92 AIQALKDGAFDYVTK
+92 AIQALKDGAFDYITK
-107 PIDPDDLSKLIR
+107 PVDPDDLSRLIR
-119 NAVEKR
+119 NAIEKR
-125 RLLTENIQLRQQIE
+125 RLVTENIQLRQQIE
-139 ELMLPDEVV
+139 DLLLPDEVV
-148 GESPAMKKVMEMVNS
+148 GESPPIKKVMEMVNT

-188 HSRSLRRYFPIITI
+188 HSRSSRRYFPIITI

-229 RRKGKLEMA
+229 RRRGKLEMA

-258 LLRVIETKK
+258 LLRVIETKS

-274 KTVDADFRV
+274 KTIDVDFRV
-283 ISATNKDLEKSIKEG
+283 ISATNKDLEKAIKEG

-305 YRLNVFSIVLPP
+305 YRLNVFSIKLPP
-317 LRERRTDI
+317 LRERRSDI
-325 PLLARYLL
+325 PLLARYFL
-333 SKYASSMN
+333 SKYAQSMN
-341 KQVDDFSPEA
+341 KKVADFSPQA
-351 GEMLRQYDWPGNVR
+351 MEMFTQYDWPGNIR
-365 EMRNVIE
+365 EVRNVVE
-372 RAMVVVKGT
+372 RAMVVTEGP
-381 QIQAADLSFPFPS
+381 QIQASEISFPFP
-394 PPPPAGGE
+394 PPATPSEGE

-407 EKEQIVKILN
+407 EKEQIMKILN
-417 QTKGNIAQA
+417 QTNGNIAQA
-426 ADILKVSRLTIYN
+426 AEILKISRLTIYN
-439 KMEKYHLKDGRN
+439 KIEKYHLKR
-451 PDNLK
+451 
-456 VTGKRD
+456 
-462 K
+462 

>member
-1 MKPEEIGILIVDDE
+1 VKPEEIGILIVDDE

-24 WFTSDGYR
+24 WFRADGYR

-39 TSALK
+39 TSALN
-44 KLQENPWDII
+44 KLQENPWDIV

-63 DGIELQNRI
+63 DGIELQQRI
-72 KQIDKNIVTIIITAY
+72 KQIDKNIVTIIMTAY

-107 PIDPDDLSKLIR
+107 PVDPDDLSKLIR

-125 RLLTENIQLRQQIE
+125 RLVTENIQLRQQIE
-139 ELMLPDEVV
+139 ELLLPDEVV
-148 GESPAMKKVMEMVNS
+148 GESPAIKKVMEMVNT

-188 HSRSLRRYFPIITI
+188 HSRSSRRYFPIITI

-222 AFTGAIY
+222 AFTGALY

-258 LLRVIETKK
+258 LLRVIETKN

-274 KTVDADFRV
+274 KAIDVDFRV
-283 ISATNKDLEKSIKEG
+283 ICATNKDLDKAIKEG
-298 SFREDLY
+298 TFREDLY
-305 YRLNVFSIVLPP
+305 YRLKVFSLVLPP
-317 LRERRTDI
+317 LRERRSDI
-325 PLLARYLL
+325 PLIANYFLG
-333 SKYASSMN
+333 KYAQSMN
-341 KQVDDFSPEA
+341 KNVADFSPRA
-351 GEMLRQYDWPGNVR
+351 LEMFTGYDWPGNIR
-365 EMRNVIE
+365 EVRNVVE
-372 RAMVVVKGT
+372 RAMVVAQGS
-381 QIQAADLSFPFPS
+381 QIQVEDISFPFPS
-394 PPPPAGGE
+394 PTQPASGA
-402 SLEDV
+402 SLEEV
-407 EKEQIVKILN
+407 EKDQIVKILN

-426 ADILKVSRLTIYN
+426 AEILKISRLTIYN
-439 KMEKYHLKDGRN
+439 KIEKY
-451 PDNLK
+451 NLK
-456 VTGKRD
+456 R
-462 K
+462 

>member
-24 WFTSDGYR
+24 WFKADGYR
-32 VDTADEA
+32 VDTAEDA
-39 TSALK
+39 AGALK

-107 PIDPDDLSKLIR
+107 PVDPDDLSRLIR
-119 NAVEKR
+119 NAIEKR
-125 RLLTENIQLRQQIE
+125 RLVTENIQLRQQIE
-139 ELMLPDEVV
+139 ELLLPDEVV
-148 GESPAMKKVMEMVNS
+148 GESPVMKRVMEMVNT

-188 HSRSLRRYFPIITI
+188 HSRSSRRYFPIITI

-222 AFTGAIY
+222 AFTGALY

-258 LLRVIETKK
+258 LLRVIETKN

-274 KTVDADFRV
+274 KAVDVDFRV
-283 ISATNKDLEKSIKEG
+283 ISATNKDLEKAIKEG

-305 YRLNVFSIVLPP
+305 YRLNVFSILLPP

-325 PLLARYLL
+325 PLIAKYFL
-333 SKYASSMN
+333 SKYAQSMN
-341 KQVDDFSPEA
+341 KNVVGFAPQA
-351 GEMLRQYDWPGNVR
+351 MEMFIGYDWPGNIR
-365 EMRNVIE
+365 EVRNVVE
-372 RAMVVVKGT
+372 RAIVVAQGP
-381 QIQAADLSFPFPS
+381 QIQVENISFPFPS
-394 PPPPAGGE
+394 LATPSGGA
-402 SLEDV
+402 SLEEV
-407 EKEQIVKILN
+407 EKDQILKILN

-426 ADILKVSRLTIYN
+426 AEILKISRLTIYN
-439 KMEKYHLKDGRN
+439 KIEKYHLKKDDLN
-451 PDNLK
+451 KQYL
-456 VTGKRD
+456 
-462 K
+462 